1 MPGLEELERMTARFA
16 PVDIEVD
23 LSALPDNERQAL
35 ARIIEAARVF
45 DPLFL
50 RQVWAGNEAMLL
62 DLINDRSALGQA
74 RLHYFLINK
83 GPWSRLDHNRPFVPG
98 APEKPPQATFYP
110 AGADKADVE
119 RWLDALGPEERAQAS
134 GFFTTIRRG
143 PDGGF
148 TAVPYSLEYQP

>member
-1 MPGLEELERMTARFA
+1 SGRERGDRGIVRVTLFPFDTMKTDSATHLRVCSVLAALVLSLSVAGTSPAPAAEDAMPGLEELERMTARFA

-74 RLHYFLINK
+74 RLHY
-83 GPWSRLDHNRPFVPG
+83 
-98 APEKPPQATFYP
+98 
-110 AGADKADVE
+110 
-119 RWLDALGPEERAQAS
+119 
-134 GFFTTIRRG
+134 
-143 PDGGF
+143 
-148 TAVPYSLEYQP
+148 